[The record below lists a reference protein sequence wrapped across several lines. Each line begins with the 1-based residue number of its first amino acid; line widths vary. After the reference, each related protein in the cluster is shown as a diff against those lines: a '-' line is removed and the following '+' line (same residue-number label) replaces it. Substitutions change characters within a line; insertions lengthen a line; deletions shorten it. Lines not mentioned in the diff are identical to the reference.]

1 MLSNIL
7 VVDDENQIKQTFL
20 DIFREEIEKGYY
32 NFDFATD
39 GKEALQKIS
48 SGSMATIDLLLTDVK
63 MPEIDGLSLINLLQ
77 KANFNIKTIIISAYV
92 SPQDIKEA
100 IENNDSILGF
110 LSKPID
116 NIDRLKNIVKKNLH
130 LAEKSTLTSLFNYQ
144 SLEARDYD
152 FIQQKTRE
160 IKSSIEKSTQ
170 TIVEIGCKLIEVKS
184 RLKHGQFGDWLKL
197 EFDWSEPTAQRFM
210 RVARKFKSVNL
221 TDLSI
226 APSALYLLAAAS
238 IPELART
245 EAINR
250 AVNGES
256 IDYKKAKLIKDKYT
270 QIDSQQKTID
280 TQAKREN
287 DRKDIRI
294 TKTSILPQQSKN
306 RETNFIL
313 PNQLRVNPQINAQDN
328 SKSTLPSSS
337 RQIDAIES
345 ESWWRIGNEHLLFC
359 GDPQSETFKQSI
371 PQKIELNIAFPD
383 TPNWRLNIPGKV
395 NSELVF
401 FSQYQDLDLTLLRQA
416 VEQLFLLYTEDS
428 SIVVFSFLPDPQLI
442 MLAERL
448 NCICRIA
455 EPNLS
460 RCQKIIST
468 VRQAGWNAVSLTAS
482 LN

>member
-1 MLSNIL
+1 
-7 VVDDENQIKQTFL
+7 
-20 DIFREEIEKGYY
+20 
-32 NFDFATD
+32 
-39 GKEALQKIS
+39 
-48 SGSMATIDLLLTDVK
+48 
-63 MPEIDGLSLINLLQ
+63 
-77 KANFNIKTIIISAYV
+77 
-92 SPQDIKEA
+92 
-100 IENNDSILGF
+100 
-110 LSKPID
+110 
-116 NIDRLKNIVKKNLH
+116 
-130 LAEKSTLTSLFNYQ
+130 
-144 SLEARDYD
+144 
-152 FIQQKTRE
+152 
-160 IKSSIEKSTQ
+160 
-170 TIVEIGCKLIEVKS
+170 
-184 RLKHGQFGDWLKL
+184 
-197 EFDWSEPTAQRFM
+197 
-210 RVARKFKSVNL
+210 
-221 TDLSI
+221 
-226 APSALYLLAAAS
+226 
-238 IPELART
+238 
-245 EAINR
+245 
-250 AVNGES
+250 
-256 IDYKKAKLIKDKYT
+256 
-270 QIDSQQKTID
+270 
-280 TQAKREN
+280 
-287 DRKDIRI
+287 
-294 TKTSILPQQSKN
+294 
-306 RETNFIL
+306 L